1 MIETMKLLVAD
12 IDGTLVNEPREM
24 MPLTRAVLNDLHT
37 RGVLLGIASGRPLGP
52 HLYEQKDEW
61 KVNFN
66 FDMWIGM
73 NGGQLYDVHKDTYEH
88 FYKLQPKTI
97 EEIITFMKPMH
108 ANPFIYLGEDML
120 SEEVDE
126 EMFESMK
133 RHHIQCTKVEE
144 LSELWK
150 GPTSKILFRLS
161 DASQMP
167 EAESFAA
174 QHPSKDYAAF
184 KTQPTMLEFQDPRVN
199 KGLGVERYCQQNGI
213 SLDEVMAFGDMSNDN
228 GMMSTAGWSVCLK
241 NGSDD
246 TKALANAITEYDNDH
261 DGLGHYM
268 IDHWY
273 VTHGWKTPEPLD
285 I

>member
-133 RHHIQCTKVEE
+133 RHHIQCTKAEE

-174 QHPSKDYAAF
+174 QHPSKIMQLSRHSLPCLNFRIHESIRDLELKDTVSRMASLWMKSWLSAIC
-184 KTQPTMLEFQDPRVN
+184 PMTM
-199 KGLGVERYCQQNGI
+199 
-213 SLDEVMAFGDMSNDN
+213 A
-228 GMMSTAGWSVCLK
+228 
-241 NGSDD
+241 
-246 TKALANAITEYDNDH
+246 
-261 DGLGHYM
+261 
-268 IDHWY
+268 
-273 VTHGWKTPEPLD
+273 
-285 I
+285 